1 MKESRRSRFRKHRF
15 FLDAG
20 LALVLLLAVLAALS
34 SRARREE
41 SRFRR
46 AEKADLAGPS
56 TLLGRMD
63 VPEDWPDVGYDRL
76 LIGDDGEEIL
86 FYLSRE
92 DGDGLLLRREKT
104 DGLLLTPA
112 PSWNPIRR
120 TQWTKGEAVLPLFLF
135 PDDTAAVRAEVR
147 IRLSGEMV
155 VELTQ
160 TRGETDGGDGSGG
173 EPFFLFRI
181 PIPELRLRKAE
192 LLQELQETNA
202 YSSLGQGE
210 FPADIRLYD
219 GEDRLLETRA
229 YTIRSRSA
237 D

>member
-1 MKESRRSRFRKHRF
+1 MSGKKSPGSRKRRFA
-15 FLDAG
+15 LDLLVS
-20 LALVLLLAVLAALS
+20 LALLLAVLAALS
-34 SRARREE
+34 SEARREE
-41 SRFRR
+41 TRFRR
-46 AEKADLAGPS
+46 GEKADLAGPS
-56 TLLGRMD
+56 VILDRMD

-112 PSWNPIRR
+112 PYWNPIRR

-135 PDDTAAVRAEVR
+135 PDDPAAVRAEVR
-147 IRLSGEMV
+147 IRLSDEITV
-155 VELTQ
+155 DLTQ
-160 TRGETDGGDGSGG
+160 TRGETGGGDGSGG

-181 PIPELRLRKAE
+181 PIPESRLKKAE

-202 YSSLGQGE
+202 YSSLGKGE
-210 FPADIRLYD
+210 FPADIRFYD

-229 YTIRSRSA
+229 YTVRSRSA